1 MSDSRDLG
9 IALSGGGHRATVFS
23 LGALLAVTDAG
34 LNERTVSISSV
45 SGGSIANGVMLNG
58 PDFGTAASDQ
68 LERHI
73 GAAVRAVAHRGVLL
87 GGAPA
92 TKGYLLMLKVA
103 AAVAFIGL
111 VATLVF
117 GFLQYWIGLAAGL
130 IVLVVGGAA
139 VWRLFGQRSVRT
151 EKAIDDEML
160 GGVER
165 TMSTLGEGSVHHVI
179 CTTELQTGTEF
190 FFSNRMVYGHQF
202 GGKLGGPSIR
212 LATAVQAS
220 ACVPGAFKARTIPLA
235 DLGLPSVP
243 ATLARKKK
251 PPKQVS
257 VARIVID
264 DGGVYDNMADEWE
277 YGFDNRRR
285 RGWPQVVD
293 AQSAAAKMLL
303 VVNGSGGWNRLKPI
317 VSKGPKFELD
327 GLLRAKDV
335 QYDVSTSHRRRAL
348 GELFRDADG
357 ESDDVA
363 GAFAQI
369 TSNPYAIPTSFA
381 PRPGFQPDA
390 KARRAVEAKE
400 FLDNYGLSESDW
412 DAIVSETSG
421 VGTKLEPLGAAIC
434 AKLLEHAYVLT
445 TINLYVVLGLGTLDR
460 TIDRQRFTALCQ
472 PVGTAGTSGNKNV

>member
-9 IALSGGGHRATVFS
+9 VALSGGGHRATVFS
-23 LGALLAVTDAG
+23 LGALLAVADAG

-58 PDFGTAASDQ
+58 PDFGTATSDQ

-92 TKGYLLMLKVA
+92 TKRYLLLLKVSL
-103 AAVAFIGL
+103 AVAIVGL
-111 VATLVF
+111 VATVVF
-117 GFLQYWIGLAAGL
+117 GFMQYWIGLAAGL
-130 IVLVVGGAA
+130 IVLVAGGGS

-160 GGVER
+160 GGVKR
-165 TMSTLGEGSVHHVI
+165 TMSSLAEGSVHHVI
-179 CTTELQTGTEF
+179 CTTELQTGTEKF
-190 FFSNRMVYGHQF
+190 FFSNRMIYGHQF

-212 LATAVQAS
+212 LATAMQAS
-220 ACVPGAFKARTIPLA
+220 ACVPGAFKARTIRLA
-235 DLGLPSVP
+235 DLGLPPVP
-243 ATLARKKK
+243 ATLPRKKK
-251 PPKQVS
+251 PPKQVT
-257 VARIVID
+257 VERIVID

-277 YGFDNRRR
+277 YGFDNRRKH
-285 RGWPQVVD
+285 GWPGVVD
-293 AQSAAAKMLL
+293 AQPAAAKTLL

-317 VSKGPKFELD
+317 MSNGPKFELD

-348 GELFRDADG
+348 GELFREADG
-357 ESDDVA
+357 ESDDVG

-369 TSNPYAIPTSFA
+369 TSNPYDIPTSFA
-381 PRPGFQPDA
+381 PRTGRQPDA

-400 FLDNYGLSESDW
+400 FLDNYGVSESDW
-412 DAIVSETSG
+412 DAIVKETSG
-421 VGTKLEPLGAAIC
+421 VGTTLKPLGAPIC
-434 AKLLEHAYVLT
+434 AKLLEHVRAHHRQSVC
-445 TINLYVVLGLGTLDR
+445 GARPRHLDR
-460 TIDRQRFTALCQ
+460 TIDRQRFVTLCQ
-472 PVGTAGTSGNKNV
+472 PVGSSQG